1 MMNHL
6 LTNETC
12 AKKLNLKNSWKV
24 PDLCPT
30 ESPSRN
36 LNRENL
42 NLKNAMFATQKSSIM
57 MIEPR

>member
-1 MMNHL
+1 MRHVQ
-6 LTNETC
+6 
-12 AKKLNLKNSWKV
+12 KKLNLKNSWKV

-57 MIEPR
+57 MMEPR